1 MDDGI
6 IDHRSS
12 MDQQVGSSGLEAS
25 PSYGGEVNPQ
35 RDFIPYE
42 ERLNQNSRWAMSE
55 GSLFF
60 EGEGSVQKALIKI
73 TRRLNELK
81 IPYAVAGGMALYQ
94 HGFRRFTEDVDI
106 LVTREGLKQIHAKLS
121 GLGWVPPF
129 TKSKNLRD
137 AEFGV
142 KIEFLLT
149 GDYPGDGL
157 PKPVVFAEPAD
168 VSVTLDGI
176 NYLALPTLVE
186 LKLASGMTGGMSRMK
201 DFVDVM
207 ALIKVMNLPAS
218 LVDELN
224 PYVHEKYSELWT
236 GVHDTPDPMAERDIF
251 D

>member
-1 MDDGI
+1 MADRTV
-6 IDHRSS
+6 DHALTS
-12 MDQQVGSSGLEAS
+12 QQENGTSVLEAS
-25 PSYGGEVNPQ
+25 PSHHGGEADP
-35 RDFIPYE
+35 RLGFASYE
-42 ERLNQNSRWAMSE
+42 ERLNRNPRWAMSE

-60 EGEGSVQKALIKI
+60 EGEGSVQKALIKV
-73 TRRLNELK
+73 TRRLNELG
-81 IPYAVAGGMALYQ
+81 IPYAVAGGMALYR

-106 LVTREGLKQIHAKLS
+106 LVTRDGLKQIHAKLS

-157 PKPVVFAEPAD
+157 PKPVVFGEPAD
-168 VSVTLDGI
+168 VAVTLDGI

-207 ALIKVMNLPAS
+207 ELIKQANLPAS
-218 LVDELN
+218 LVEELN
-224 PYVHEKYSELWT
+224 PYVREKYSELWI
-236 GVHDTPDPMAERDIF
+236 GVHNAPDPMSEEDAL
-251 D
+251 